1 MSEFI
6 RYELRS
12 GLLGENKLYGRKVID
27 ATTKRIGDSSE
38 DTLNKLAIAGLFRDY
53 FGNIQQLK
61 SKEQLDSVFEKWY
74 NGMLGEMV
82 KTKDFAED
90 KDEAKRYL
98 DAYISNIKGLGDNAK
113 RFSMKKI
120 ESGLVDLVNKNKWL
134 ESGTVSTKAS
144 IYEPEEDDIVYEDD
158 DILILDSRTKAK
170 CVKYGSGESWCIG
183 KPELNYYNTYRLNYG
198 ATPYHVLQ
206 KNVEGDE
213 HKLVIM
219 NYGSRG
225 YAIADRSNTGNRHG
239 GPKLAMSWD
248 KVESEIPNL
257 KGMQKYFPYR
267 EITADELNYESLLNQ
282 KYNNDNLQHYIEDM
296 TRDLVVNDSSV
307 TPEDFIRDYVA
318 QNHSISDR
326 QIESLT
332 DSVKDSLIESG
343 YFLSRGENQT
353 DLLNDKQI
361 RRIIRLKLENV
372 KLLTDNELNVIMNNQ
387 ALLNKCKESLFSDDG
402 INLGYYLR
410 NNEEKLYQYVKL
422 FGKDAVFDKFTSYD
436 FIILFEDKGD
446 LVVKL
451 FGKDAVLDK
460 LDSYYLRILI
470 KKSGDLVVKL
480 FDKDAVLDK
489 LDSYDLIDLIKYS
502 SDLVVKLFGKDAV
515 LDKLDSYY
523 LRDLIK
529 DSGDLVVKLFDKDAV
544 LDKLHP
550 YDLTTLFNSFS
561 TEKLIELFGFKNLF
575 SKLNTNKR
583 IATLIDKAKDKNNV
597 RNLIAN
603 ELGINLGEFES
614 KNDIIPIIGQ
624 LQRKQSIVRNNKEF
638 DELDNE
644 IKRLENLYHS
654 GLFAESVNYL
664 QIKNNLRINLLKEGE
679 VIDEG
684 FGEGL
689 KALGLAA
696 LLGVSSPSMAGT
708 GGPEKGPEA
717 KVISTHEFGD
727 ITNQGMSFLR
737 THLGLDKPL
746 KDLTD
751 ADFNS
756 ALLMIDDSLITKLNG
771 EVNRPDSTVTKG
783 HIKNVENA
791 MNWVFA
797 HRGNRIDGIV
807 DKKLLEDFVEFVK
820 EFKKRQSKGD
830 QEIKPKT
837 DIKPTVVPY
846 GSFKKK

>member
-27 ATTKRIGDSSE
+27 TTTKRIGDSSE

-90 KDEAKRYL
+90 EENAKRYL
-98 DAYISNIKGLGDNAK
+98 DAYISNIRGLGDNAK

-144 IYEPEEDDIVYEDD
+144 IYEPDEDDIVYEDD

-206 KNVEGDE
+206 KNVEGNE

-248 KVESEIPNL
+248 NVESEIPNL

-267 EITADELNYESLLNQ
+267 EITADELNYESLVNQ
-282 KYNNDNLQHYIEDM
+282 KYNNDNLQRYIEDM

-332 DSVKDSLIESG
+332 DSVKDSLVESG

-361 RRIIRLKLENV
+361 RRIIRLKLENG

-402 INLGYYLR
+402 IDLGYYLR
-410 NNEEKLYQYVKL
+410 NSEEKLYQYVKL
-422 FGKDAVFDKFTSYD
+422 FGKDAVLDKFGSYD
-436 FIILFEDKGD
+436 LKGLIENSGD

-451 FGKDAVLDK
+451 FGKDAVFDK
-460 LDSYYLRILI
+460 LGSYALRLLI
-470 KKSGDLVVKL
+470 EGGADLV
-480 FDKDAVLDK
+480 
-489 LDSYDLIDLIKYS
+489 I
-502 SDLVVKLFGKDAV
+502 KLFGKDAV
-515 LDKLDSYY
+515 LHKLGSYGLTDLIKNSGDLVVNIFGKDTVFDKLDSYR
-523 LRDLIK
+523 LMDLIK
-529 DSGDLVVKLFDKDAV
+529 DSGDLVVNIFGKDAV
-544 LDKLHP
+544 LHKLDS
-550 YDLTTLFNSFS
+550 YDLRNLIDSFS

-575 SKLNTNKR
+575 SKLDTYQR
-583 IATLIDKAKDKNNV
+583 IEILIDNADNKDNI
-597 RNLIAN
+597 RNLIAD
-603 ELGINLGEFES
+603 ELGTNLDEFES
-614 KNDIIPIIGQ
+614 KNDILQRIFQ
-624 LQRKQSIVRNNKEF
+624 LQRKQSIVGNNK
-638 DELDNE
+638 DDNELDNE
-644 IKRLENLYHS
+644 IKRLENLYRS
-654 GLFAESVNYL
+654 GLFGESVNYL

-684 FGEGL
+684 FGEKL
-689 KALGLAA
+689 KALSLAA

-708 GGPEKGPEA
+708 GGSEKDPEA

-727 ITNQGMSFLR
+727 ITNQGMRFLR
-737 THLGLDKPL
+737 THLGLDRPL
-746 KDLTD
+746 KSLSD

-756 ALLMIDDSLITKLNG
+756 ALSMIDDSLITKLNG
-771 EVNRPDSTVTKG
+771 EVDSLGYKG
-783 HIKNVENA
+783 RIENVENA

-797 HRGNRIDGIV
+797 YRGNRIDGIV
-807 DKKLLEDFVEFVK
+807 DKELLKDFIMFVK
-820 EFKKRQSKGD
+820 EFKGRQSKGD

-837 DIKPTVVPY
+837 DIKPTAIPY